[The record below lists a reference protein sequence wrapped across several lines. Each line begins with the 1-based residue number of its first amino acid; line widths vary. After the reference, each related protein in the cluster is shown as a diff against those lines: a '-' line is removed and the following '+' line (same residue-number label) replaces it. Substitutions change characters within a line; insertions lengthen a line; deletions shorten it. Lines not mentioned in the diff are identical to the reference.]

1 MSLTS
6 TVADLALTRPSVD
19 VLAQT
24 TDVNTGGVRDWI
36 GDNVI
41 FTILILAAC
50 VIGVGGMRG
59 NLSKVVTVG
68 GLSLVGLAYFSIA
81 QSETAATGIGNFL
94 LSLIGIQV

>member
-6 TVADLALTRPSVD
+6 TVVDLALTPPNVD
-19 VLAQT
+19 VLAQS

-36 GDNVI
+36 GDNII

-50 VIGVGGMRG
+50 VIGIGGMRG

-68 GLSLVGLAYFSIA
+68 SLSLVGLAYFSIA
-81 QSETAATGIGNFL
+81 QSETAATGIGNWM

>member
-6 TVADLALTRPSVD
+6 TVVDLALTRPSVD